1 MRPVVFLSP
10 SLEKEIAETVL
21 DAIFRPPIQRG
32 DLPRA
37 VDEGASIVGIIDGVF
52 DQALSVSVFEIRA
65 ALKRG
70 VIIWGAASMGALRAV
85 ECSGLGMKGIGW
97 VYEQFALGQL
107 TADDEVAL
115 LFEPLTGRPV
125 SIPLVNL
132 RWAASLCVEDRLLTQ
147 TEACQV
153 IALAEAASFRCR
165 TEENLSNAADH
176 GACGKAMSKLLQ
188 FMRANPTASDRK
200 RMDALMLLRQLAEER
215 VP

>member
-1 MRPVVFLSP
+1 
-10 SLEKEIAETVL
+10 
-21 DAIFRPPIQRG
+21 
-32 DLPRA
+32 
-37 VDEGASIVGIIDGVF
+37 
-52 DQALSVSVFEIRA
+52 
-65 ALKRG
+65 
-70 VIIWGAASMGALRAV
+70 MGALRAV

-176 GACGKAMSKLLQ
+176 GACGEAMSKLLQ

-200 RMDALMLLRQLAEER
+200 RMDALMLLRQLGGGTRTLNDDWALPSCPVRARGWRGRPAETPASGRGRGQTSGRHSPVEIIR
-215 VP
+215 PGPTWGSLLASDSTGCR